1 MSAHEVDEEMDT
13 SDDEGERDPEV
24 DEVLEA
30 ALIALE
36 GFLSSCSQDMR
47 PYTNETIEATTRLL
61 KYDPNLAEDDEDD
74 DDAMASDEDDA
85 LEDDDYEEETG
96 FDDDEDAS
104 WKVRRCAAKAIYT
117 LVSTRSNG
125 DLLDDGTLYSR
136 VAPALVA
143 RFKERE
149 ENVRLE
155 ILSALSNLVRK
166 SGDGPTPVKFADEH
180 PQGGTMLPPP
190 TRKRRRGGSD
200 VSMLDNSHLNL
211 GYASPA
217 RSSTPTVGPR
227 ADLTKLSPEIV
238 KGVAQLLKQSASPP
252 STKQACIVLI
262 KDIIITQRGG
272 LDSYL
277 TQVMDPVVDAAK
289 TSGGTTSSASAT
301 ANSLRIQA
309 LQLIGAIADT
319 HPSASFQPYLS
330 KVVPALLYGARD
342 KYSKLS
348 IEALA
353 ATEQVIKALTPPRGD
368 KSGSQNEK
376 HLEQLH
382 DVLVSRIGARDV
394 DLEARRSAIHVLGVF
409 LGRSSGTDLLSLQN
423 RASALELLAGSL
435 KNELTRLA
443 SVRAIDSIA
452 EHTIAP
458 GELSAKWVRNVALEL
473 SAQLRKASRAL
484 RGASLSALRTIA
496 KNRIARS
503 QLDSQTKSQIV
514 DSLLPLLDASDLH
527 LLGPALNILKTFVED
542 NPQSVVT
549 QQLIEALCNVV
560 KGSISGS
567 SLEALLSLVRTI
579 GEQGA
584 GQLLMQSLLTDVG
597 ISGNAE
603 VVGKAIGNLLVFGG
617 DSVGIKLEDF
627 VNELT
632 TAKDDRRKCL
642 ALVVMGEAA
651 LRMGIQSSIDPK
663 LFIQYFSAK
672 SESVPLSAAV
682 ALGRAGAG
690 NVGKYLPVIL
700 STMGQ
705 PSSPQYLLLHS
716 IKEILQQDTESEIL
730 PYASHLWNNLVAAS
744 QAEDNKAI
752 GSECIGRLTIIDP
765 KTFLP
770 QLRVSIHLYS
780 LSLFA
785 SVFSCCINVLALHA
799 CHYV

>member
-1 MSAHEVDEEMDT
+1 VLSALSAQEVDEEMDT

-36 GFLSSCSQDMR
+36 GFLASCSSDMR
-47 PYTNETIEATTRLL
+47 AYTTETIEATTRLL
-61 KYDPNLAEDDEDD
+61 KYDPNLAGDDDDD
-74 DDAMASDEDDA
+74 DDAMASDDDDA
-85 LEDDDYEEETG
+85 LEDDEYEEETG

-117 LVSTRSNG
+117 LISTRSNG
-125 DLLDDGTLYSR
+125 DLLEDGTLYTR

-200 VSMLDNSHLNL
+200 VSMLDNNHLNL

-238 KGVAQLLKQSASPP
+238 KGVGQLLKQSTSPP

-262 KDIIITQRGG
+262 KDIVITQRGG
-272 LDSYL
+272 LESYL
-277 TQVMDPVVDAAK
+277 TQIVDPVVEAAR

-309 LQLIGAIADT
+309 LQLLGAIADT

-330 KVVPALLYGARD
+330 KVVPALIYGARD

-368 KSGSQNEK
+368 KIGSQNQK
-376 HLEQLH
+376 HLEELH
-382 DVLVSRIGARDV
+382 DILVSRIGAKDV
-394 DLEARRSAIHVLGVF
+394 DLETRRSAIHVLGVF

-423 RASALELLAGSL
+423 RVSALELLAGSL

-443 SVRAIDSIA
+443 AVRAIDSIA
-452 EHTIAP
+452 DHTNAQ
-458 GELSAKWVRNVALEL
+458 GELSTKWVRGVALEL
-473 SAQLRKASRAL
+473 GAQLRKASRAL
-484 RGASLSALRTIA
+484 RGASLSALRTLA
-496 KNRIARS
+496 KNPISRA
-503 QLDSQTKSQIV
+503 QFDNQTKSQIV
-514 DSLLPLLDASDLH
+514 ELLLPLLDASDLH
-527 LLGPALNILKTFVED
+527 LLGPALVILKTFVED
-542 NPQSVVT
+542 NAQSTVT
-549 QQLIEALCNVV
+549 PAMIKALCTVV
-560 KGSISGS
+560 HGSISGS
-567 SLEALLSLVRTI
+567 SLEALLNLVRTI
-579 GEQGA
+579 GETGA
-584 GQLLMQSLLTDVG
+584 GKPLMQALLNEVG

-603 VVGKAIGNLLVFGG
+603 VVGKVIGNLLVFGG
-617 DSVGIKLEDF
+617 NSLGITLEDF
-627 VNELT
+627 VQELK

-651 LRMGIQSSIDPK
+651 LRMGTQSSIDPE

-700 STMGQ
+700 STMGK
-705 PSSPQYLLLHS
+705 PASPQYLLLHS

-730 PYASHLWNNLVAAS
+730 PFASHLWNNLVAAS

-770 QLRVSIHLYS
+770 QLRVSKL
-780 LSLFA
+780 
-785 SVFSCCINVLALHA
+785 
-799 CHYV
+799 